1 MSLFSSKPTRA
12 PRPDAEIALYDQAQQ
27 QRGTAA
33 ASSPLVRLRLAD
45 ISDPS
50 NEIRQARATGNADA
64 AQGMGRLTGG
74 PVGRG
79 TAFRRAMQ
87 RGRGLTRIALMGEE
101 AARMQSL
108 RDRATVSGFGQQLLR
123 GQSGSLGGLA
133 QSQAITDAS
142 RMQTQQIAHASRA
155 NVFGTVLGGIG
166 AGYNNWRSRPVGFD
180 SPDLSSASLGLPA
193 IGDLAISPAEMG
205 LS

>member
-33 ASSPLVRLRLAD
+33 AMSPLVRMRLAD

-64 AQGMGRLTGG
+64 AQGMGRLTDT
-74 PVGRG
+74 GRG

-108 RDRATVSGFGQQLLR
+108 RDRATVGGFGQQLLR

-166 AGYNNWRSRPVGFD
+166 AGYNNWRSRPVGLD